1 MALRGLRSKTTQID
15 RRSNDVKDPGKLN
28 RLATGVLLLL
38 ALVGASGC
46 TAGGAGH
53 FGHDC
58 AFEGYA
64 AWPCFG
70 YHPTCWHPWPGEC
83 LPCPS
88 PFLPLDE
95 GKTELV
101 PSPLP
106 GETPM
111 PLPTPEAPLPP
122 IEPAPAPAVPPAQ
135 PTPDEGAA
143 ADEFSS
149 RRTAE
154 NQAQYLQSLRWAPTD
169 NR

>member
-1 MALRGLRSKTTQID
+1 MAGM
-15 RRSNDVKDPGKLN
+15 
-28 RLATGVLLLL
+28 LLLS
-38 ALVGASGC
+38 AVVGASGC
-46 TAGGAGH
+46 AC
-53 FGHDC
+53 HDC
-58 AFEGYA
+58 VFEGYA

-70 YHPTCWHPWPGEC
+70 YHPTCWQPWPGEC

-88 PFLPLDE
+88 PFLPLEE
-95 GKTELV
+95 GKSELV

-106 GETPM
+106 GDPPM

-122 IEPAPAPAVPPAQ
+122 VEPAPAPAVPPTQ
-135 PTPDEGAA
+135 PAPEEGAA
-143 ADEFSS
+143 DELSS